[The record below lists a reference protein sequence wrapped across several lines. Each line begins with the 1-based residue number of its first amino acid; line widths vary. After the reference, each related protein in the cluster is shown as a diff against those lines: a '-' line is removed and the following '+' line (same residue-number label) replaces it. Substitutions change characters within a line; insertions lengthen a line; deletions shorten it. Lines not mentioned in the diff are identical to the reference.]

1 MGLEPI
7 AFRLEVGRAIHCAKG
22 AIIVLSAGFEPA
34 HPKITELK
42 SVALDH
48 SAMIALNSFSLV

>member
-1 MGLEPI
+1 M
-7 AFRLEVGRAIHCAKG
+7 
-22 AIIVLSAGFEPA
+22 VLSAGFEPA

-48 SAMIALNSFSLV
+48 SAMIALNSLIVLFRTLEMQGLEPWTSVLLGGY